1 MRRIGVDPGSR
12 RTGLALAEP
21 DVQVA
26 YPLKTIE
33 HRGLRQAA
41 ALVAEEVRLANAQQI
56 IVGFPLRTDGS
67 EGESARRVREFA
79 KLIESAT
86 AVPVVLWDER
96 LSTVEVERRLSRAR
110 VFGRKR
116 RKVVDQAAATL
127 ILQSYLDSIGNSL
140 WVEESNHQVEPSGK
154 EQRRRRGDGG
164 GGRRRRERR
173 K

>member
-33 HRGLRQAA
+33 HKGLRQAA
-41 ALVAEEVRLANAQQI
+41 ALVAEEVRLANAQQVV
-56 IVGFPLRTDGS
+56 VGLPLRTDGS
-67 EGESARRVREFA
+67 EGEAARRVREFA

-86 AVPVVLWDER
+86 TVPVVLWDER
-96 LSTVEVERRLSRAR
+96 LSTVEVERRLSLAR

-127 ILQSYLDSIGNSL
+127 ILQSYLDSIGNSV
-140 WVEESNHQVEPSGK
+140 WAEKSNYEVEPSGK
-154 EQRRRRGDGG
+154 AQLRRRGDGK